1 MAGDSREDP
10 LAYGEYHER
19 PQTGDEEGEYEGGE
33 RGLIGDTY
41 RKLRGKYSGQGP
53 SGRPPN
59 GGPGQ
64 PSGLVSG
71 LFNTLHGAVHEIG
84 SEVRQRVSGKE
95 RPSSHTHSDAHC
107 DHGMHNNSQNRYGSF
122 AAQRNGNDVKWFVD
136 GCGYMWAVSRA
147 LEQARESVW
156 ILDWWLSPEL
166 YLRRPPVKNE
176 QYRLDRMLQAA
187 AQRGVKVNI
196 IVYKEVTQALT
207 RKYLSPTVPRYLH
220 SLLPRHT
227 DRFSSALCSVGLA
240 AAFASLEYVESENQL
255 MDPVLPVCSSHTK
268 HALENLH
275 PNISVFRHP
284 DHLPD
289 AQTLQSSFISSL
301 QNMSL
306 SAKTAAGLPLDAL
319 KAVYGMNEDVILY
332 WAHHEKLCIVDG
344 KTAFMGGLDLCYGR
358 WDLNQHPIADCHP
371 SNIDDTV
378 FPGQEYNNARV
389 LDFQDVSHWQNNK
402 LDRTVNSRMGWS
414 DISVSLRGPVVED
427 LRAHFVE
434 RWNFIYNEKYDVRKD
449 VRYSRLTFNQN
460 GAGAYQQRPSFST
473 GPQGNPASTT
483 YSQGSQPYQ
492 PYAQT
497 QPSPQPSSSS
507 QYQPYQPTATHHASE
522 NLPPGQ
528 YFPPPPASR
537 GLDPDES
544 KGSSRGLGSS
554 YGGGGHHHHQR
565 LAEEMEQVEGAVRGH
580 FNDGVQRLGNSYEH
594 HNHLHGGFQE
604 AGIPCQIVR
613 SCGKWS
619 HGVPTE
625 HSIQNAY
632 IDVIQRS
639 QHFIYIENQFFI
651 TATSDAHKPVKNK
664 IGAAI
669 VDRILRAARAG
680 ERYKVIIVIPAVPGF
695 AGDLKDDASLGT
707 RAIMEFQYNSI
718 NRGGHSI
725 MELVANEGFDPTE
738 YIRFYNLRNYDRIN
752 TSGLMRQAEQ
762 SSGVNFKAAQQQY
775 NDAVELPADYVSH
788 GDDGQNREFTMDR
801 QSYTQYQQGC
811 QGMSQRP
818 GLISGRWDTVSEC
831 YMLGGADI
839 RSVPW
844 EDGAVSE
851 IDAFVSE
858 ELYVHSKASLR
869 SWYRHG
875 VWLTDVQVLI
885 ADDRVVICGSANL
898 NDRSQNGDHDSEIAI
913 IVEDPTP
920 IDSYMN
926 ERPWQGSKFAATL
939 RRQLFRK
946 HLGLLRPQDMER
958 PNANFEPIG
967 VPNMY
972 DFGSEEDR
980 LVMDPLSDSFLNLW
994 NSRAHQN
1001 TYAFGRIFHPV
1012 PHDDVR
1018 TWKDYDAFYECFFK
1032 DGNKKS
1038 ASPDEREMS
1047 AKYKWGHVVGENFSP
1062 GQQGVTEMKELLSTI
1077 KGTLVEMPLLFLIKE
1092 DIAKEG
1098 VGLNAF
1104 TEEVYT

>member
-1 MAGDSREDP
+1 MAEEYKEDP
-10 LAYGEYHER
+10 MAYGDYHER
-19 PQTGDEEGEYEGGE
+19 PGPDYGEGEYDGGE
-33 RGLIGDTY
+33 RGFIGDTY
-41 RKLRGKYSGQGP
+41 RKFRGRYTGQASPGQ
-53 SGRPPN
+53 PPN

-71 LFNTLHGAVHEIG
+71 LFSTLHGAVHGIG
-84 SEVRQRVSGKE
+84 SEVRKRVSGKD
-95 RPSSHTHSDAHC
+95 RPSSHTHSGPYC
-107 DHGMHNNSQNRYGSF
+107 ESSTHNSSQNRFGSF
-122 AAQRNGNDVKWFVD
+122 AAQRTGNDIKWFVD

-147 LEQARESVW
+147 LQQARESIW

-166 YLRRPPVKNE
+166 YLRRPPTKNE
-176 QYRLDRMLQAA
+176 QYRIDRMLQVA

-207 RKYLSPTVPRYLH
+207 RKFLTPTVPRYLH
-220 SLLPRHT
+220 SLLPRRT
-227 DRFSSALCSVGLA
+227 DNFTSALSALGLA
-240 AAFASLEYVESENQL
+240 ATFASLEYVESKNQL
-255 MDPVLPVCSSHTK
+255 MNPIAPVCSSHTK

-275 PNISVFRHP
+275 PNIAVFRHP

-289 AQTLQSSFISSL
+289 AQMLQSSFVSSL

-306 SAKTAAGLPLDAL
+306 SAKTAASLPLDAL

-344 KTAFMGGLDLCYGR
+344 KTAFMGGVDLCYGR

-402 LDRTVNSRMGWS
+402 LDRTENSRMGWS

-460 GAGAYQQRPSFST
+460 EAGVYQQRPPSSAGAQGHQSSSAYQQ
-473 GPQGNPASTT
+473 GPQ
-483 YSQGSQPYQ
+483 QHQ
-492 PYAQT
+492 PYAQPRPDPRLSQAS
-497 QPSPQPSSSS
+497 QP
-507 QYQPYQPTATHHASE
+507 YQPYQPTASPYGQGSQASS
-522 NLPPGQ
+522 Q
-528 YFPPPPASR
+528 YFPPPP
-537 GLDPDES
+537 
-544 KGSSRGLGSS
+544 SSRGVDAADADAGSRGFGLS
-554 YGGGGHHHHQR
+554 YGDEGRRHHHH
-565 LAEEMEQVEGAVRGH
+565 LLEGEIDEMAGAVRGR
-580 FNDGVQRLGNSYEH
+580 FNDRVQRMEDSYEH
-594 HNHLHGGFQE
+594 HRHLHGGYQE

-613 SCGKWS
+613 SCSKWS
-619 HGVPTE
+619 HGVLTE

-632 IDVIQRS
+632 IDIIQRS
-639 QHFIYIENQFFI
+639 RYFIYIENQFFI
-651 TATSDAHKPVKNK
+651 TATSDSQKPVRNK

-669 VDRILRAARAG
+669 VNRILRAARAG
-680 ERYKVIIVIPAVPGF
+680 ERYKVIVVIPAVPGF

-718 NRGGHSI
+718 NRGGYSI
-725 MELVANEGFDPTE
+725 MEKIANEGFDPTE

-752 TSGLMRQAEQ
+752 TSGVMREAEQ
-762 SSGVNFKAAQQQY
+762 HSGVKFEDGQQQY
-775 NDAVELPADYVSH
+775 NDAVELPAEYPLR
-788 GDDGQNREFTMDR
+788 GDDGQNRSFSENR
-801 QSYTQYQQGC
+801 QIYNEYQQST
-811 QGMSQRP
+811 QQRRDL
-818 GLISGRWDTVSEC
+818 GSGRWDSVSEC
-831 YMLGGADI
+831 YMLRGMDLQ
-839 RSVPW
+839 SVPW
-844 EDGAVSE
+844 ENGKVSE
-851 IDAFVSE
+851 MDAFVSE
-858 ELYVHSKASLR
+858 ELYVHSK
-869 SWYRHG
+869 
-875 VWLTDVQVLI
+875 VLI

-898 NDRSQNGDHDSEIAI
+898 NDRSQNGNHDSEIAI
-913 IVEDPTP
+913 VIEDPTP
-920 IDSYMN
+920 VDSFMN
-926 ERPWQGSKFAATL
+926 ERPWLATKFAATL

-946 HLGLLRPQDMER
+946 HLGLLRAQDMGR
-958 PNANFEPIG
+958 PDANFEPIG

-980 LVMDPLSDSFLNLW
+980 LVVDPLSDNFLTLW

-1001 TYAFGRIFHPV
+1001 THAFGKVFHPV

-1018 TWKDYDAFYECFFK
+1018 SWKDYDNFYEYFFLEADK
-1032 DGNKKS
+1032 ETDDKEGKKM
-1038 ASPDEREMS
+1038 P
-1047 AKYKWGHVVGENFSP
+1047 AKYRWGHVVAENFSP
-1062 GQQGVTEMKELLSTI
+1062 GQQGVREVKELLSTI

-1098 VGLNAF
+1098 VSLNAL

>member
-1 MAGDSREDP
+1 MAGDYREDP
-10 LAYGEYHER
+10 LAYGEYHDR
-19 PQTGDEEGEYEGGE
+19 PPNEGEEEYEGGD

-41 RKLRGKYSGQGP
+41 RKIRGRYAGRGTSGQP
-53 SGRPPN
+53 PPN
-59 GGPGQ
+59 GGPDQG
-64 PSGLVSG
+64 SGLVSG
-71 LFNTLHGAVHEIG
+71 LFNTIHSAVHDIG
-84 SEVRQRVSGKE
+84 SELQQKVAGRGKT
-95 RPSSHTHSDAHC
+95 SSHTHSSPFC
-107 DHGMHNNSQNRYGSF
+107 DQGIHDTAQNRYGSF
-122 AAQRNGNDVKWFVD
+122 ATQRSGNDIKWFVD

-147 LEQARESVW
+147 LEQARESIW

-166 YLRRPPVKNE
+166 YLRRPPMKNE
-176 QYRLDRMLQAA
+176 QYRIDRLLQAA

-220 SLLPRHT
+220 SLLARHT
-227 DRFSSALCSVGLA
+227 DKFTAALTGVGLA
-240 AAFASLEYVESENQL
+240 ATFASLEHVESRNQL

-268 HALENLH
+268 HALEKLH
-275 PNISVFRHP
+275 PNIAVFRHP

-301 QNMSL
+301 QNLSL
-306 SAKTAAGLPLDAL
+306 SAKTAATLPLDAL

-332 WAHHEKLCIVDG
+332 WAHHEKLCLVDG

-358 WDLNQHPIADCHP
+358 WDLNQHAIADCHP
-371 SNIDDTV
+371 SNLNDTV

-402 LDRTVNSRMGWS
+402 LDRTVSSRMGWS
-414 DISVSLRGPVVED
+414 DISVCLRGPVVED

-460 GAGAYQQRPSFST
+460 EAGSYQQKPTSST
-473 GPQGNPASTT
+473 GPPGSYT
-483 YSQGSQPYQ
+483 QGSQPYERYNQ
-492 PYAQT
+492 PR
-497 QPSPQPSSSS
+497 PSQ
-507 QYQPYQPTATHHASE
+507 QYQPYQPNQPAAGYSQQQSQGS
-522 NLPPGQ
+522 GQ
-528 YFPPPPASR
+528 SIRPPP
-537 GLDPDES
+537 
-544 KGSSRGLGSS
+544 SSRGVDNEEAE
-554 YGGGGHHHHQR
+554 GGTSRALDSEEGRHHHHHR
-565 LAEEMEQVEGAVRGH
+565 FEQEIDQIEGSVRGR
-580 FNDGVQRLGNSYEH
+580 FNDGVQRMGNEFEH
-594 HNHLHGGFQE
+594 HHRLHGGSQE

-613 SCGKWS
+613 SCSKWS

-632 IDVIQRS
+632 IDIIQRS
-639 QHFIYIENQFFI
+639 QHFVYIENQFFI
-651 TATSDAHKPVKNK
+651 TATSDAQKPVRNK

-680 ERYKVIIVIPAVPGF
+680 EKYKVVVIIPAVPGF

-725 MELVANEGFDPTE
+725 MEMIANEGFDPTQ

-752 TSGLMRQAEQ
+752 CGASMRDVEQ
-762 SSGVNFKAAQQQY
+762 SSGVNFEAAQQQY
-775 NDAVELPADYVSH
+775 NDAVELPADYASV
-788 GDDGQNREFTMDR
+788 GDDGQNRDFTMNR
-801 QSYTQYQQGC
+801 QDYNQYQHSAQ
-811 QGMSQRP
+811 QM
-818 GLISGRWDTVSEC
+818 SGRQEFGSSRWDSVSEC
-831 YMLGGADI
+831 YMLGGQDI
-839 RSVPW
+839 RNVPW
-844 EDGAVSE
+844 EHGNTSE
-851 IDAFVSE
+851 MDAFVSE
-858 ELYVHSKASLR
+858 ELYVHSK
-869 SWYRHG
+869 
-875 VWLTDVQVLI
+875 VLI

-913 IVEDPTP
+913 VVEDPTP
-920 IDSYMN
+920 IDSFMDG
-926 ERPWQGSKFAATL
+926 RPWRATKFAATL

-958 PNANFEPIG
+958 PNGNFEPIG
-967 VPNMY
+967 VPNTY

-980 LVMDPLSDSFLNLW
+980 LVMDPLSDEFSNRW
-994 NSRAHQN
+994 NGTAHQN
-1001 TYAFGRIFHPV
+1001 TLAFGRIFHPV

-1018 TWKDYDAFYECFFK
+1018 TWNDYTTFYECFFSK
-1032 DGNKKS
+1032 ADKEAEGKEVGKK
-1038 ASPDEREMS
+1038 P
-1047 AKYKWGHVVGENFSP
+1047 AKYEWGHVVTENFSP
-1062 GQQGVTEMKELLSTI
+1062 GEQGVREMKDLLSTI
-1077 KGTLVEMPLLFLIKE
+1077 RGTLVEMPLLFLIKE

-1098 VGLNAF
+1098 VSLNAF

>member
-1 MAGDSREDP
+1 MAKNYDEDP
-10 LAYGEYHER
+10 LAYGDYHE
-19 PQTGDEEGEYEGGE
+19 PPKPGDGEGDEGDYEGGE
-33 RGLIGDTY
+33 RGFIGDTY
-41 RKLRGKYSGQGP
+41 RKFRGRYAGQGA
-53 SGRPPN
+53 
-59 GGPGQ
+59 PGQ
-64 PSGLVSG
+64 PPNAESEQSSGLASG
-71 LFNTLHGAVHEIG
+71 LFGTLHSAVHGIG
-84 SEVRQRVSGKE
+84 SEIRQRVSGKD
-95 RPSSHTHSDAHC
+95 RPSSHTHSGPFC
-107 DHGMHNNSQNRYGSF
+107 DQGLHNSSQNRYGSF
-122 AAQRNGNDVKWFVD
+122 ASQRTGNDIKWFVD

-147 LEQARESVW
+147 LEQARESIW

-166 YLRRPPVKNE
+166 YLRRPPSKNE
-176 QYRLDRMLQAA
+176 QYRIDRMLQAA
-187 AQRGVKVNI
+187 AQRGVRVNI

-207 RKYLSPTVPRYLH
+207 RKYLSPTIPRYLH
-220 SLLPRHT
+220 SLLPHHT
-227 DRFSSALCSVGLA
+227 DKLTSALTSFGLA
-240 AAFASLEYVESENQL
+240 ATFASLEYVESENQL
-255 MDPVLPVCSSHTK
+255 MNPLVPVCSSHTK

-275 PNISVFRHP
+275 TNISVFRHP

-306 SAKTAAGLPLDAL
+306 TAKTAASLPVDAL

-344 KTAFMGGLDLCYGR
+344 RTAFMGGLDLCYGR

-371 SNIDDTV
+371 SNINDTV

-402 LDRTVNSRMGWS
+402 LDRTRNSRMGWS

-460 GAGAYQQRPSFST
+460 ETGAYQERPPSSVGGQGYQSQQPF
-473 GPQGNPASTT
+473 GQPPPPPQP
-483 YSQGSQPYQ
+483 SQPFQPYQ
-492 PYAQT
+492 SNQPAASPYGQGF
-497 QPSPQPSSSS
+497 QGQ
-507 QYQPYQPTATHHASE
+507 
-522 NLPPGQ
+522 GQ
-528 YFPPPPASR
+528 YYPPPPSSRNVDPAGSEDVSR
-537 GLDPDES
+537 GF
-544 KGSSRGLGSS
+544 GSS
-554 YGGGGHHHHQR
+554 YGVEGRHHHHPP
-565 LAEEMEQVEGAVRGH
+565 LEEEIDQMAGSVRGRL
-580 FNDGVQRLGNSYEH
+580 NDGVQRMENSYEH
-594 HNHLHGGFQE
+594 HRHLHGGAQQ
-604 AGIPCQIVR
+604 AGIPCQIFR
-613 SCGKWS
+613 SCSKWS

-639 QHFIYIENQFFI
+639 QYFIYIENQFFI
-651 TATSDAHKPVKNK
+651 TTTSDAQKPVRNK

-669 VDRILRAARAG
+669 VGRILRAARAG
-680 ERYKVIIVIPAVPGF
+680 EKYKVIIIIPAVPGF

-725 MELVANEGFDPTE
+725 MEKIANEGLDPTQ

-752 TSGLMRQAEQ
+752 TSGMMREAEKQ
-762 SSGVNFKAAQQQY
+762 SGVNFEAAQQQY
-775 NDAVELPADYVSH
+775 NDAVELPADYPSR
-788 GDDGQNREFTMDR
+788 GDDGQNRTFTTNHQMYDE
-801 QSYTQYQQGC
+801 YQQSS
-811 QGMSQRP
+811 QGMKQQQGFGNS
-818 GLISGRWDTVSEC
+818 RWDSVSEC

-839 RSVPW
+839 RNVPW
-844 EDGAVSE
+844 ENGNVPE
-851 IDAFVSE
+851 MEAFVSE
-858 ELYVHSKASLR
+858 ELYVHSK
-869 SWYRHG
+869 
-875 VWLTDVQVLI
+875 VLI

-920 IDSYMN
+920 IDSLMN
-926 ERPWQGSKFAATL
+926 GRPWRATKFAATL

-946 HLGLLRPQDMER
+946 HLGLLRPQDIER
-958 PNANFEPIG
+958 PDANCEPIG
-967 VPNMY
+967 IPNTY

-980 LVMDPLSDSFLNLW
+980 LVVDPLSDSFLNLW

-1001 TYAFGRIFHPV
+1001 TDAFGKIFHPV

-1018 TWKDYDAFYECFFK
+1018 TWKDYDNFYECFFHK
-1032 DGNKKS
+1032 ADKEAEGKEGKKL
-1038 ASPDEREMS
+1038 A
-1047 AKYKWGHVVGENFSP
+1047 AKYEWGHVVAENFSP
-1062 GQQGVTEMKELLSTI
+1062 GQQGVREMKDLLSTI

-1098 VGLNAF
+1098 VSLNAF

>member
-1 MAGDSREDP
+1 MAEDYREDP
-10 LAYGEYHER
+10 LAYGEYHDKPR
-19 PQTGDEEGEYEGGE
+19 NGEEEEYEGTD

-41 RKLRGKYSGQGP
+41 RKFRGRYAGQGAPGQPP
-53 SGRPPN
+53 SN

-64 PSGLVSG
+64 GTGLVSG
-71 LFNTLHGAVHEIG
+71 LFNTLHSAVHDIG
-84 SEVRQRVSGKE
+84 SELQQKVAGRGKT
-95 RPSSHTHSDAHC
+95 SSHTYSGSYSNQGIHDSIH
-107 DHGMHNNSQNRYGSF
+107 NRYGSF
-122 AAQRNGNDVKWFVD
+122 ATQRTGNDIKWFVD

-147 LEQARESVW
+147 LEQARESIW

-176 QYRLDRMLQAA
+176 QYRIDRMLQAA
-187 AQRGVKVNI
+187 AQRGVKVNV

-227 DRFSSALCSVGLA
+227 DKFTSALTGVGLA
-240 AAFASLEYVESENQL
+240 ATFASLEHVESRNQL

-306 SAKTAAGLPLDAL
+306 SAKTAATLPLDAL

-344 KTAFMGGLDLCYGR
+344 RTAFMGGLDLCYGR

-371 SNIDDTV
+371 SNLNDTV

-402 LDRTVNSRMGWS
+402 LDRTVSSRMGWS

-449 VRYSRLTFNQN
+449 VRYSRLSCNQN
-460 GAGAYQQRPSFST
+460 EAGTYQQRPTSST
-473 GPQGNPASTT
+473 GPAAS
-483 YSQGSQPYQ
+483 YQQGSQPYQ
-492 PYAQT
+492 QYDQP
-497 QPSPQPSSSS
+497 QPSPQPPQ
-507 QYQPYQPTATHHASE
+507 QYQPYRPYQPPAGYSE
-522 NLPPGQ
+522 QESQGSGQ
-528 YFPPPPASR
+528 YFPPPPSSR
-537 GLDPDES
+537 GVDDDEAGD
-544 KGSSRGLGSS
+544 GSSRGFGLSS
-554 YGGGGHHHHQR
+554 DEGRHHHHHHLEQ
-565 LAEEMEQVEGAVRGH
+565 EMEQMEGTVRGR
-580 FNDGVQRLGNSYEH
+580 FNDGVQRMENEYEH
-594 HNHLHGGFQE
+594 HHRLHGGSQE
-604 AGIPCQIVR
+604 GGIPCQIVR
-613 SCGKWS
+613 SCSKWS

-639 QHFIYIENQFFI
+639 QHFVYIENQFFI
-651 TATSDAHKPVKNK
+651 TATSDAQKPVRNK

-680 ERYKVIIVIPAVPGF
+680 EKYKVVVIIPAVPGF

-718 NRGGHSI
+718 NRGGYSI
-725 MELVANEGFDPTE
+725 MEMIANEGFDPTQ

-752 TSGLMRQAEQ
+752 SGGSMRDVEQ
-762 SSGVNFKAAQQQY
+762 NSGVNFEAAQQQY
-775 NDAVELPADYVSH
+775 NDAVELPADYRSI
-788 GDDGQNREFTMDR
+788 GDDGQNRSFTTNR
-801 QSYTQYQQGC
+801 QDYDQYQQ
-811 QGMSQRP
+811 SAQRM
-818 GLISGRWDTVSEC
+818 SGRNELGGNRWDSVSEC
-831 YMLGGADI
+831 YMLGGQDI

-844 EDGAVSE
+844 EHGNTAE
-851 IDAFVSE
+851 MDAFVSE
-858 ELYVHSKASLR
+858 ELYVHSK
-869 SWYRHG
+869 
-875 VWLTDVQVLI
+875 VLI

-913 IVEDPTP
+913 VVEDPTP
-920 IDSYMN
+920 IDSYMDG
-926 ERPWQGSKFAATL
+926 RPWRATKFAATL

-967 VPNMY
+967 VPNAY

-980 LVMDPLSDSFLNLW
+980 MVMDPLSGDFLNRW
-994 NSRAHQN
+994 NSTAHQN
-1001 TYAFGRIFHPV
+1001 TVAFGRIFHPV

-1018 TWKDYDAFYECFFK
+1018 TWNDYTTFYECFFSK
-1032 DGNKKS
+1032 ADKEAEGKEGGKKV
-1038 ASPDEREMS
+1038 
-1047 AKYKWGHVVGENFSP
+1047 AKYEWGHVVAENFSP
-1062 GQQGVTEMKELLSTI
+1062 GDQGVREMKDLLSTVR
-1077 KGTLVEMPLLFLIKE
+1077 GTLVEMPLLFLIKE

-1098 VGLNAF
+1098 VSLNAF